1 VKKLIKILMVLSLVV
16 GLSSVC
22 AAPASGSVE
31 PNKKLYDFS
40 FVDTDFSA
48 VFRSVSVVAG
58 VDILLAPDVK
68 GKMSIKVT
76 KKTWQETLD
85 IICEINDLTWVIQDK
100 YIVIQRQS
108 TYQAKQKKIADEEKQ
123 QEESA
128 PLVRKNFQIHH
139 AKADELVK
147 VLESMKSGRGR
158 ITVVERTNSI
168 IVYDT
173 DSKIEQMENALTE
186 LDVETLQ
193 IMITAKLVVVNS
205 QRAREL
211 GVDWSAMLGNNV
223 AMTPGAANGTYGS
236 QAGSSRGAAMVTS
249 FPNNGATPAVS
260 GAATTITTSLFDN
273 NLKLAVSSLMG
284 DASTEVLASPQVSTL
299 DNTEAQVF
307 MGDKVSIRVID
318 DSGESSTQLVETGIK
333 LTVTPHVSG
342 DNRIL
347 LDLHPE
353 NNSYDYD
360 SKGEIVISTQEAK
373 TKVVVADG
381 ETVIIGGLTR
391 NETQESE
398 SGIPF
403 LKDIPFFGNLFK
415 YTRHS
420 VVKKDL
426 VIFVTPR
433 IIRNYIGN
441 VDLSE
446 PSAETQGE
454 EAPQMQKV
462 EQPAPAAQ
470 PAQQAAPAAQ
480 PAAQPAPAAEP
491 APAPAQE
498 PAPAAEPA
506 PAPEPAAEAP
516 AAPEPAASDV
526 QDDWN

>member
-1 VKKLIKILMVLSLVV
+1 MKKLTKILTILLVV
-16 GLSSVC
+16 ASFATAW
-22 AAPASGSVE
+22 AAPAEGSVA
-31 PNKKLYDFS
+31 PNKKLYDFN
-40 FVDTDFSA
+40 FVEMDYDA
-48 VFRSVSVVAG
+48 VFRSVSVIAG
-58 VDILLAPDVK
+58 VDILVAPDVK
-68 GKMSIKVT
+68 GKISLKVT

-100 YIVIQRQS
+100 YITIQRQS
-108 TYQAKQKKIADEEKQ
+108 TYQAKQKKMADEEKQ
-123 QEESA
+123 LEDAA

-139 AKADELVK
+139 AKAEELVK
-147 VLESMKSGRGR
+147 VLESMKSSRGR
-158 ITVVERTNSI
+158 ITTVERTNSI

-173 DSKIEQMENALTE
+173 ENKIDQMSNALGE

-205 QRAREL
+205 NLAREL
-211 GVDWSAMLGNNV
+211 GVDWTATMGN
-223 AMTPGAANGTYGS
+223 ASITPGVAGSATGS
-236 QAGSSRGAAMVTS
+236 QAGSTRTSAAIRS
-249 FPNNGATPAVS
+249 FPNNGVTPAVS
-260 GAATTITTSLFDN
+260 GASTAITASVLDN
-273 NLKLAVSSLMG
+273 NLQIAISNLMG

-360 SKGEIVISTQEAK
+360 TKGEIVISTQEAK

-381 ETVIIGGLTR
+381 ETVVIGGLTR

-403 LKDIPFFGNLFK
+403 LKDIPLLGNLFK
-415 YTRHS
+415 YSRKA
-420 VVKKDL
+420 VIKKDL

-433 IIRNYIGN
+433 IIRNYVGN
-441 VDLSE
+441 VELSE
-446 PSAETQGE
+446 PTEETAGAP
-454 EAPQMQKV
+454 EAKKV
-462 EQPAPAAQ
+462 EAAPAAAPAPAPAPAA
-470 PAQQAAPAAQ
+470 
-480 PAAQPAPAAEP
+480 APAAEP
-491 APAPAQE
+491 APAPAE
-498 PAPAAEPA
+498 PAAAPEA
-506 PAPEPAAEAP
+506 PAPEAAEG
-516 AAPEPAASDV
+516 
-526 QDDWN
+526 DWN

>member
-1 VKKLIKILMVLSLVV
+1 MVLSLVL

-40 FVDTDFSA
+40 FVDTDFNA

-68 GKMSIKVT
+68 GKMSLKVT

-100 YIVIQRQS
+100 YIVVQRQS

-123 QEESA
+123 QEDTA

-211 GVDWSAMLGNNV
+211 GVDWTATMGNGTV
-223 AMTPGAANGTYGS
+223 LTPGTASAANGTAANATR
-236 QAGSSRGAAMVTS
+236 AGAVVQS
-249 FPNNGATPAVS
+249 FPNNGVSPAVS
-260 GAATTITTSLFDN
+260 GASTAITTSLLDN
-273 NLKLAVSSLMG
+273 HLQLAISNLMG

-415 YTRHS
+415 YSRKS
-420 VVKKDL
+420 VTKKDL

-441 VDLSE
+441 VDISE
-446 PSAETQGE
+446 PAAEVKDQQ
-454 EAPQMQKV
+454 EAPQAKKV
-462 EQPAPAAQ
+462 EQPAQ
-470 PAQQAAPAAQ
+470 EAAPAAQ
-480 PAAQPAPAAEP
+480 PAAEP
-491 APAPAQE
+491 APAPAAEPASAAEE
-498 PAPAAEPA
+498 PAPAE
-506 PAPEPAAEAP
+506 EPAAAAP
-516 AAPEPAASDV
+516 AVPATEEV

>member
-1 VKKLIKILMVLSLVV
+1 MKKLTKILTVLLLVASFATV
-16 GLSSVC
+16 W
-22 AAPASGSVE
+22 AAPAEGTVA
-31 PNKKLYDFS
+31 PNKKLYDFN
-40 FVDTDFSA
+40 FVDMDYQA
-48 VFRSVSVVAG
+48 VFRSVSVIAG

-68 GKMSIKVT
+68 GKMSLKVT

-85 IICEINDLTWVIQDK
+85 IICEINELTWVIQDK
-100 YIVIQRQS
+100 YITIQRQS
-108 TYQAKQKKIADEEKQ
+108 SYQAKQKKIAEEEKQ
-123 QEESA
+123 LEDTA
-128 PLVRKNFQIHH
+128 PLVRRNFQVHH
-139 AKADELVK
+139 AKAEELVK
-147 VLESMKSGRGR
+147 VLDNMKSSRGR
-158 ITVVERTNSI
+158 ITTVERTNSI

-173 DSKIEQMENALTE
+173 DSKIEQMDKALVE

-205 QRAREL
+205 ERAREL
-211 GVDWSAMLGNNV
+211 GVDWTASMGYNTTL
-223 AMTPGAANGTYGS
+223 TPGAAGVATGSVAGASRTSAVIKSYPNG
-236 QAGSSRGAAMVTS
+236 V
-249 FPNNGATPAVS
+249 TPAVDK
-260 GAATTITTSLFDN
+260 ANTAITASLLDN
-273 NLKLAVSSLMG
+273 NLQIALTNLMG

-381 ETVIIGGLTR
+381 ETVVIGGLTR

-403 LKDIPFFGNLFK
+403 LKDIPLLGNLFK
-415 YTRHS
+415 YSRKS

-433 IIRNYIGN
+433 IIRNYIGD
-441 VDLSE
+441 VQLSE
-446 PSAETQGE
+446 PSEVVSGQAAP
-454 EAPQMQKV
+454 EAKPV
-462 EQPAPAAQ
+462 EAPAAKS
-470 PAQQAAPAAQ
+470 AAPAAVPVAEPEEQ
-480 PAAQPAPAAEP
+480 PVEETAAAEVPAAEP
-491 APAPAQE
+491 SAEPEAPDAPAPDQQAGNG
-498 PAPAAEPA
+498 
-506 PAPEPAAEAP
+506 
-516 AAPEPAASDV
+516 
-526 QDDWN
+526 DWE

>member
-1 VKKLIKILMVLSLVV
+1 MAW
-16 GLSSVC
+16 
-22 AAPASGSVE
+22 AAPAEGSVK
-31 PNKKLYDFS
+31 PNNKLYDFT
-40 FVDTDFSA
+40 FVDTDFES
-48 VFRSVSVVAG
+48 VFRSLSVTAG

-68 GKMSIKVT
+68 GKMSLKVT

-85 IICEINDLTWVIQDK
+85 IICEINDLAWIVQDK
-100 YIVIQRQS
+100 YITIQRQS
-108 TYQAKQKKIADEEKQ
+108 TYQAKQKKIADEEKI
-123 QEESA
+123 QEESS
-128 PLVRKNFQIHH
+128 PLVRKNFQVHH
-139 AKADELVK
+139 AKAEELVK
-147 VLESMKSGRGR
+147 VLENMKSNRGR
-158 ITVVERTNSI
+158 ITTVERTNSI

-173 DSKIEQMENALTE
+173 DAKIEQMGMALEE

-205 QRAREL
+205 ELAREL
-211 GVDWSAMLGNNV
+211 GVDWSASMGN
-223 AMTPGAANGTYGS
+223 ATLTPGAAAGT
-236 QAGSSRGAAMVTS
+236 AATTNPTRTSALVQS
-249 FPNNGATPAVS
+249 FPNNGVTPAVANAS
-260 GAATTITTSLFDN
+260 TAISASVLDNHLQMAITN
-273 NLKLAVSSLMG
+273 LMG

-360 SKGEIVISTQEAK
+360 TKGEIVISTQEAK

-381 ETVIIGGLTR
+381 ETVVIGGLTR

-403 LKDIPFFGNLFK
+403 LKDIPILGNLFK
-415 YTRHS
+415 YSKKS
-420 VVKKDL
+420 VTKKDL

-441 VDLSE
+441 FELSE
-446 PSAETQGE
+446 PSEETSNNA
-454 EAPQMQKV
+454 APEMQPV
-462 EQPAPAAQ
+462 
-470 PAQQAAPAAQ
+470 AAPAAA
-480 PAAQPAPAAEP
+480 PASAPVAEPVSAPEAEPVAELAPAEAAPAAEP
-491 APAPAQE
+491 EAQAAP
-498 PAPAAEPA
+498 
-506 PAPEPAAEAP
+506 AEAP
-516 AAPEPAASDV
+516 AAPTPEQAEG
-526 QDDWN
+526 DWE

>member
-1 VKKLIKILMVLSLVV
+1 METSPMYCEKNKRPPKR
-16 GLSSVC
+16 
-22 AAPASGSVE
+22 AS
-31 PNKKLYDFS
+31 
-40 FVDTDFSA
+40 
-48 VFRSVSVVAG
+48 
-58 VDILLAPDVK
+58 
-68 GKMSIKVT
+68 
-76 KKTWQETLD
+76 
-85 IICEINDLTWVIQDK
+85 
-100 YIVIQRQS
+100 
-108 TYQAKQKKIADEEKQ
+108 
-123 QEESA
+123 
-128 PLVRKNFQIHH
+128 
-139 AKADELVK
+139 
-147 VLESMKSGRGR
+147 
-158 ITVVERTNSI
+158 
-168 IVYDT
+168 
-173 DSKIEQMENALTE
+173 
-186 LDVETLQ
+186 
-193 IMITAKLVVVNS
+193 
-205 QRAREL
+205 
-211 GVDWSAMLGNNV
+211 
-223 AMTPGAANGTYGS
+223 
-236 QAGSSRGAAMVTS
+236 
-249 FPNNGATPAVS
+249 
-260 GAATTITTSLFDN
+260 ATTITTSLFDN

-415 YTRHS
+415 YTRTS

-446 PSAETQGE
+446 PSAEMQGDA
-454 EAPQMQKV
+454 APQMQKV
-462 EQPAPAAQ
+462 EKPAAQ
-470 PAQQAAPAAQ
+470 SAPAAQ
-480 PAAQPAPAAEP
+480 PAAQSAPAAEP
-491 APAPAQE
+491 AHVEESFPEEE
-498 PAPAAEPA
+498 PAPAEEPA
-506 PAPEPAAEAP
+506 VETP
-516 AAPEPAASDV
+516 AAPEPSEEV
-526 QDDWN
+526 QDEWN

>member
-1 VKKLIKILMVLSLVV
+1 MKKLTKILTILLVV
-16 GLSSVC
+16 ASFATAW
-22 AAPASGSVE
+22 AAPAEGSVA
-31 PNKKLYDFS
+31 PNKKLYDFN
-40 FVDTDFSA
+40 FVEMDYDA
-48 VFRSVSVVAG
+48 VFRSVSVIAG
-58 VDILLAPDVK
+58 VDILVAPDVK
-68 GKMSIKVT
+68 GKISLKVT

-100 YIVIQRQS
+100 YITIQRQS
-108 TYQAKQKKIADEEKQ
+108 TYQAKQKKLADEEKQ
-123 QEESA
+123 LEDAA

-139 AKADELVK
+139 AKAEELVK
-147 VLESMKSGRGR
+147 VLESMKSSRGR
-158 ITVVERTNSI
+158 ITTVERTNSI

-173 DSKIEQMENALTE
+173 ENKIDQMSNALGE

-205 QRAREL
+205 NLAREL
-211 GVDWSAMLGNNV
+211 GVDWTATMGN
-223 AMTPGAANGTYGS
+223 ASITPGVAGAATGS
-236 QAGSSRGAAMVTS
+236 QAGSTRTSAAIRS
-249 FPNNGATPAVS
+249 FPNNGVTPAVS
-260 GAATTITTSLFDN
+260 GASTAITASVLDN
-273 NLKLAVSSLMG
+273 NLQIAISNLMG

-360 SKGEIVISTQEAK
+360 TKGEIVISTQEAK

-381 ETVIIGGLTR
+381 ETVVIGGLTR

-403 LKDIPFFGNLFK
+403 LKDIPLLGNLFK
-415 YTRHS
+415 YSRKA
-420 VVKKDL
+420 VIKKDL

-433 IIRNYIGN
+433 IIRNYVGD
-441 VDLSE
+441 VQLSE
-446 PSAETQGE
+446 PSEETAGAP
-454 EAPQMQKV
+454 EAKKV
-462 EQPAPAAQ
+462 EAAPAQA
-470 PAQQAAPAAQ
+470 PAAAPAA
-480 PAAQPAPAAEP
+480 

-498 PAPAAEPA
+498 AAPAEPAAAPEA
-506 PAPEPAAEAP
+506 PAPEAP
-516 AAPEPAASDV
+516 AEG
-526 QDDWN
+526 DWN

>member
-1 VKKLIKILMVLSLVV
+1 MVLSLVM

-68 GKMSIKVT
+68 GKMSLKVT

-100 YIVIQRQS
+100 YIVVQRQS

-123 QEESA
+123 QEDTA

-211 GVDWSAMLGNNV
+211 GVDWTASMGNGTV
-223 AMTPGAANGTYGS
+223 LTPGAAGAANGTS
-236 QAGSSRGAAMVTS
+236 AGSPRAAGVIQS
-249 FPNNGATPAVS
+249 FPNNGVSPAVS
-260 GAATTITTSLFDN
+260 GASTAITTSLLDN
-273 NLKLAVSSLMG
+273 HLQIAISNLMG

-415 YTRHS
+415 YTRKS
-420 VVKKDL
+420 VTKKDL

-441 VDLSE
+441 VDISE
-446 PSAETQGE
+446 PAAEVKDQ
-454 EAPQMQKV
+454 EAPQATKV
-462 EQPAPAAQ
+462 EQPAAQ
-470 PAQQAAPAAQ
+470 EAAPAAES
-480 PAAQPAPAAEP
+480 APAAEP

>member
-1 VKKLIKILMVLSLVV
+1 MVLSLVV

-22 AAPASGSVE
+22 AAPASGSIE

-68 GKMSIKVT
+68 GKMSLKVT

-100 YIVIQRQS
+100 YIVVQRQS

-123 QEESA
+123 QEDTA

-223 AMTPGAANGTYGS
+223 SLTPGAASGTYGS
-236 QAGSSRGAAMVTS
+236 QTGSSRNAAMITS
-249 FPNNGATPAVS
+249 FPTGGTPAFT

-403 LKDIPFFGNLFK
+403 LKDIPFFGHLFK

-433 IIRNYIGN
+433 IIRNYVGN

-446 PSAETQGE
+446 PSAETADQG
-454 EAPQMQKV
+454 APEMKKV
-462 EQPAPAAQ
+462 EQPAAQSAPAAQ
-470 PAQQAAPAAQ
+470 PAQQQQAQSAPAAQ
-480 PAAQPAPAAEP
+480 QPAPAAEP
-491 APAPAQE
+491 APVAEPTPAQE
-498 PAPAAEPA
+498 PAPAEEPA
-506 PAPEPAAEAP
+506 TEAP
-516 AAPEPAASDV
+516 AAPAPAADDV

>member
-1 VKKLIKILMVLSLVV
+1 MKKLTKILTILLVV
-16 GLSSVC
+16 ASFATAW
-22 AAPASGSVE
+22 AAPAEGSVA
-31 PNKKLYDFS
+31 PNKKLYDFN
-40 FVDTDFSA
+40 FVEMDYDA
-48 VFRSVSVVAG
+48 VFRSVSVIAG
-58 VDILLAPDVK
+58 VDILVAPDVK
-68 GKMSIKVT
+68 GKISLKVT

-85 IICEINDLTWVIQDK
+85 IICDINDLTWVIQDK
-100 YIVIQRQS
+100 YITIQRQS
-108 TYQAKQKKIADEEKQ
+108 TYQAKQKKMADEEKQ
-123 QEESA
+123 LEDAA

-158 ITVVERTNSI
+158 ITTVERTNSI

-173 DSKIEQMENALTE
+173 ENKIEQMSNALGE

-205 QRAREL
+205 NLAREL
-211 GVDWSAMLGNNV
+211 GVDWTATMGN
-223 AMTPGAANGTYGS
+223 AAITPGVAGAATGS
-236 QAGSSRGAAMVTS
+236 QAGSTRTSAAIRS
-249 FPNNGATPAVS
+249 FPNNGVSPAVS
-260 GAATTITTSLFDN
+260 GASTAITASVLDN
-273 NLKLAVSSLMG
+273 NLQIAISNLMG

-360 SKGEIVISTQEAK
+360 TKGEIVISTQEAK

-381 ETVIIGGLTR
+381 ETVVIGGLTR

-403 LKDIPFFGNLFK
+403 LKDIPLLGNLFK
-415 YTRHS
+415 YSRKA
-420 VVKKDL
+420 VIKKDL

-441 VDLSE
+441 VELSE
-446 PSAETQGE
+446 PSEETAGAP
-454 EAPQMQKV
+454 EAKKV
-462 EQPAPAAQ
+462 EAAPAQAPAAA
-470 PAQQAAPAAQ
+470 PATAAAASAQEAAPAE
-480 PAAQPAPAAEP
+480 PAAAPE
-491 APAPAQE
+491 
-498 PAPAAEPA
+498 A
-506 PAPEPAAEAP
+506 PAPEAP
-516 AAPEPAASDV
+516 AEG
-526 QDDWN
+526 DWN

>member
-1 VKKLIKILMVLSLVV
+1 MKKVVKIVLILLLAV
-16 GLSSVC
+16 GF
-22 AAPASGSVE
+22 AASFAQQPADNGPSE
-31 PNKKLYDFS
+31 PNKKLYNFT
-40 FVDTDFSA
+40 FVDMDFDA
-48 VFRSVSVVAG
+48 VFRSLSVTAG

-68 GKMSIKVT
+68 GKMSLKIT

-85 IICEINDLTWVIQDK
+85 IICEIYDLTWLIQDK
-100 YIVIQRQS
+100 YITIQRSS
-108 TYQAKQKKIADEEKQ
+108 TYQAKQKKLADEEAQ
-123 QEESA
+123 AEQNA
-128 PLVRKNFQIHH
+128 PLVRKNFQVHH
-139 AKADELVK
+139 AKAGELVK
-147 VLESMKSGRGR
+147 VLESMKSNRGR

-173 DSKIEQMENALTE
+173 DSRIEQMDNALTE

-205 QRAREL
+205 ELAREL
-211 GVDWSAMLGNNV
+211 GVDWTATMGSTAL
-223 AMTPGAANGTYGS
+223 TPGTAGTPNGSGAGDTRTSAAI
-236 QAGSSRGAAMVTS
+236 RS
-249 FPNNGATPAVS
+249 FPNGASPAVG
-260 GAATTITTSLFDN
+260 GASTAITTSVLDN
-273 NLKLAVSSLMG
+273 HLQLAISNLMG

-381 ETVIIGGLTR
+381 ETVVIGGLTR

-403 LKDIPFFGNLFK
+403 LKDIPLFGNLFK
-415 YTRHS
+415 FSRKS

-441 VDLSE
+441 VDISE
-446 PSAETQGE
+446 VSDENGGAP
-454 EAPQMQKV
+454 EAKKV
-462 EQPAPAAQ
+462 EEPAQKQAPAAKKVEPQPAAKTAAPAAPAAKPAAQQ
-470 PAQQAAPAAQ
+470 PAQQPAAQ
-480 PAAQPAPAAEP
+480 GAAK
-491 APAPAQE
+491 
-498 PAPAAEPA
+498 
-506 PAPEPAAEAP
+506 AP
-516 AAPEPAASDV
+516 AAPAPQASNS
-526 QDDWN
+526 DWE

>member
-1 VKKLIKILMVLSLVV
+1 
-16 GLSSVC
+16 
-22 AAPASGSVE
+22 
-31 PNKKLYDFS
+31 
-40 FVDTDFSA
+40 
-48 VFRSVSVVAG
+48 
-58 VDILLAPDVK
+58 
-68 GKMSIKVT
+68 
-76 KKTWQETLD
+76 
-85 IICEINDLTWVIQDK
+85 
-100 YIVIQRQS
+100 
-108 TYQAKQKKIADEEKQ
+108 
-123 QEESA
+123 
-128 PLVRKNFQIHH
+128 
-139 AKADELVK
+139 
-147 VLESMKSGRGR
+147 MKSNRGR

-173 DSKIEQMENALTE
+173 DSRIEQMDNALSE

-205 QRAREL
+205 ELAREL
-211 GVDWSAMLGNNV
+211 GVDWTATMGSTAL
-223 AMTPGAANGTYGS
+223 TPGTAGTPNGSGAGDTRTSAAI
-236 QAGSSRGAAMVTS
+236 RS
-249 FPNNGATPAVS
+249 FPNNGVSPAVS
-260 GAATTITTSLFDN
+260 GASTAITTSVLDN
-273 NLKLAVSSLMG
+273 HLQLAISNLMG

-381 ETVIIGGLTR
+381 ETVVIGGLTR

-403 LKDIPFFGNLFK
+403 LKDIPFFGHLFK

-441 VDLSE
+441 VELSE
-446 PSAETQGE
+446 PSAETQGDA
-454 EAPQMQKV
+454 APQMQKV
-462 EQPAPAAQ
+462 EQPAAQ
-470 PAQQAAPAAQ
+470 SAPAAQ
-480 PAAQPAPAAEP
+480 PAPQAQEP
-491 APAPAQE
+491 APAPAPE
-498 PAPAAEPA
+498 AEPA
-506 PAPEPAAEAP
+506 QEAPAAEAP
-516 AAPEPAASDV
+516 AAPEPATEA